1 MKQKPGP
8 PKRQMALTNPKTSTS
23 TSRRQMGTG
32 SAGRRRRSAAHAK
45 AIGVPAQGWRN
56 VEIGCKTSEVAL
68 ALLAQL
74 AQLEHPT
81 VNPDTVTDDEVE
93 ATLTKAAAMLVA
105 LEPTT
110 ATEALLAAQM
120 VGTQR
125 AAMIFLARATVNGQ
139 SGVTADA
146 HVLRATRLMRLF
158 NEQVM
163 TMERLKGR
171 AGQQRVVVEH
181 VTVAAG
187 GQAIVGAVTPGRG
200 EGARDDDPR

>member
-1 MKQKPGP
+1 VKEKPRP